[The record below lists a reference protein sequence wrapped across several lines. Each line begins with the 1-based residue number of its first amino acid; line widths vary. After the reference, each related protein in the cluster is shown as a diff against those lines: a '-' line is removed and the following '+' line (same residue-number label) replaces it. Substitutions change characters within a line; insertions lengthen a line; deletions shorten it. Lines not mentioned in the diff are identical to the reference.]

1 MLNMHVH
8 MSLLQA
14 LLGEHEVS
22 RKLASE
28 SPCMQRAVY
37 FGPCRRANKL
47 EVHLQKIRKCA
58 LRLRLVKVFLPGFT
72 LSIAV
77 DFALATASEPLV
89 TDLLRVLD
97 PGKKGVREQIWEFRQ
112 QLVQQ
117 VHHHLPLHLPH

>member
-1 MLNMHVH
+1 MHVH

-22 RKLASE
+22 RKLATE

-37 FGPCRRANKL
+37 FGPRRRANNL

-58 LRLRLVKVFLPGFT
+58 LRLRLVKFFLPGFT

-89 TDLLRVLD
+89 TDL
-97 PGKKGVREQIWEFRQ
+97 
-112 QLVQQ
+112 
-117 VHHHLPLHLPH
+117 